1 MRRVKRPALPS
12 RAALTLGAVAA
23 LLCASTAPQSWAA
36 GDPSPKDL
44 KAVERALQREREE
57 RERLDAQAKTTEQE
71 LSDLSEQLVAAAKR
85 VQDHEETLSNLE
97 DQLGGLR
104 KRDTALRD
112 ALARRDD
119 QVVRVLT
126 AIQRLAWRPTEALLV
141 QPVSPADTVRGAI
154 LLRSAI
160 PQIEEN
166 AREIVSQIKTLRDLD
181 TAMRAQRAQIRA
193 TNDSLRAEHAQLRDL
208 VEEKRSM
215 VRDLRA
221 QGEAATARME
231 KLTRDAKDLRDLM
244 ARLEEEKLKRETE
257 ERQRLQQREAERLAA
272 LAIRPK
278 PEEPEETA
286 LPNEPPLRIP
296 PASPPNRP
304 NGSETASVAASPNA
318 PSPPPADQTAATG
331 RPAPSN
337 RPVENM
343 AETASRPP
351 DVQLSAAAFE
361 GARGAMPF
369 PARGRLSARYGERT
383 DLGDTLK
390 GMRIQTRAGGQVV
403 SPHNGVVVF
412 AGPFRGYGNLLIIDH
427 GGGYHTL
434 LAGLGRIDAIVG
446 QRLAAGE
453 PVGLMPPM
461 GSKNDDSPSLYV
473 ELRRDG
479 QPINPLP
486 WLTASKGNAS
496 G

>member
-1 MRRVKRPALPS
+1 MLCAPPS
-12 RAALTLGAVAA
+12 PQARAAT
-23 LLCASTAPQSWAA
+23 
-36 GDPSPKDL
+36 DPSPKDL

-97 DQLGGLR
+97 DQLGDLR
-104 KRDTALRD
+104 ERDTALRD

-160 PQIEEN
+160 PRIEEN

-193 TNDSLRAEHAQLRDL
+193 TNDSLRAEHTQLGDL
-208 VEEKRSM
+208 AEEKRGL

-244 ARLEEEKLKRETE
+244 ARLEEEKVKRETE
-257 ERQRLQQREAERLAA
+257 ERQRLQQQEAERLAA

-278 PEEPEETA
+278 PEKPAESAIPD
-286 LPNEPPLRIP
+286 EPPIRVP
-296 PASPPNRP
+296 PAPA
-304 NGSETASVAASPNA
+304 NGK
-318 PSPPPADQTAATG
+318 QTATVSPSTPPT
-331 RPAPSN
+331 RPA
-337 RPVENM
+337 ENM
-343 AETASRPP
+343 ADTASRPP
-351 DVQLSAAAFE
+351 EVQLSAAAFE

-369 PARGRLSARYGERT
+369 PARGRLSGRYGERT
-383 DLGDTLK
+383 ELGDTLK
-390 GMRIQTRAGGQVV
+390 GMRIQTRSGGQVV

-461 GSKNDDSPSLYV
+461 GSGDDGSPSLYV

>member
-1 MRRVKRPALPS
+1 MTL
-12 RAALTLGAVAA
+12 RAALAIGAVAVT
-23 LLCASTAPQSWAA
+23 LCAPLSAPRARDA
-36 GDPSPKDL
+36 DPSPKDL
-44 KAVERALQREREE
+44 KAVERALERERGE
-57 RERLDAQAKTTEQE
+57 RERLDAQATTMERE
-71 LSDLSEQLVAAAKR
+71 LADLSDQLVAAAKR

-97 DQLGGLR
+97 SQLADLR
-104 KRDTALRD
+104 QRDKDLRT
-112 ALARRDD
+112 ALARRDS

-141 QPVSPADTVRGAI
+141 QPASPADTVRGAI

-160 PQIEEN
+160 PRIEEN
-166 AREIVSQIKTLRDLD
+166 AREIVAQLKTLRDLD

-208 VEEKRSM
+208 AVEKRDL
-215 VRDLRA
+215 VRELRA
-221 QGEAATARME
+221 QGDAATARMD

-244 ARLEEEKLKRETE
+244 ARLEEEKVQREQE
-257 ERQRLQQREAERLAA
+257 ERLRLQRREAERLAA
-272 LAIRPK
+272 LATHPK
-278 PEEPEETA
+278 PEEPPPRAKPGTPVEPKTPIEA
-286 LPNEPPLRIP
+286 ESKAGPIVPPLP
-296 PASPPNRP
+296 STASSD
-304 NGSETASVAASPNA
+304 GWETASPTS
-318 PSPPPADQTAATG
+318 ATV
-331 RPAPSN
+331 RPA
-337 RPVENM
+337 ENM

-351 DVQLSAAAFE
+351 DVELTAAHFE
-361 GARGAMPF
+361 RARGAMPF
-369 PARGRLSARYGERT
+369 PARGRLAGRYGDKT

-390 GMRIQTRAGGQVV
+390 GMRIQTRSGGQVV
-403 SPHNGVVVF
+403 SPHDGVVVF

-453 PVGLMPPM
+453 PVGLMPPN
-461 GSKNDDSPSLYV
+461 GGHDDESPSLYV